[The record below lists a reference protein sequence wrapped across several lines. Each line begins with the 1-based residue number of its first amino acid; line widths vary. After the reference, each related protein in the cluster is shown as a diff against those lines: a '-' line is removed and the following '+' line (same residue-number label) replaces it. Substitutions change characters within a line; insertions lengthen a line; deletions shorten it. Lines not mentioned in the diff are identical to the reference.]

1 MNRLTPMMQQF
12 KKIKNEHPDAI
23 LFFRVGDF
31 YEMFFD
37 DAIVA
42 SRELEIAL
50 TSRDGKKEG
59 AIPLAGIPYHA
70 APGYLAR
77 FLEKGYKVAICE
89 QTEEAGKGRGL
100 VKREVTRVI
109 TPGTIVEEDFLQKE
123 YNNYLAAI
131 AQENNNFGLALV
143 DISTGEI
150 QAYVY
155 EGNENSK
162 PAEQIFD
169 QLARLKPAE
178 IILEDTLP
186 KSFPNLFNLN
196 KLKNFTPVNEKT
208 LKSGGF
214 EEAWAILKEQLPAEL
229 LQKSG
234 LQNCR
239 PATFAVALA
248 LKYILKMQRGSLA
261 HIHALQLHKPA
272 EALFLDAIT
281 VRNLEIFEAL
291 YTGEKKDSLWGVLNR
306 TKTAMGARL
315 LRKWLERPLL
325 EGEALELRWNAVEEL
340 KNKQLLKDDLAGLLR
355 QCYDLER
362 LSGKINL
369 GYINPRD
376 LLALKKT
383 LLLLPQVKQILQ
395 QTETKQFKYLKAQ
408 IPILAALSDKL
419 EKAISDEAPL
429 ALKEGGIFKE
439 GCCPEID
446 ELRQVT
452 KNSKLW
458 LLELEKKEKERS
470 GIRSLK
476 IGFNRVFGY
485 YLEISKA
492 NLELV
497 PENYIR
503 RQTLVNSER
512 YITAELKEKEDLIL
526 NAAEKL
532 NQLEYELFEKLRLHV
547 ARYIK
552 ELQQAGRVL
561 AQIDCLFALAAL
573 ASTPGYSKPRLSRTG
588 EIRIQEGRHPVV
600 ERLQDTVFVPNDIYL
615 DENNERILMLT
626 GPNMAGKSTYCRSV
640 ALILLMA
647 QIGSFVPA
655 AKMCFSPV
663 ERIFARVGASD
674 DLSGGRSTFMVEME
688 ETATILKEATP
699 HSLVIMDEI
708 GRGTSTYDGMSL
720 AQAILEYLHQKPG
733 VKVLFSTHYH
743 ELTALEEKLPALKNF
758 TVSVKEKGEKII
770 FLRKIVPGRADKSY
784 GINVARLAGLP
795 AEVITKAYRILQNL
809 ETATVKPAT
818 GTAGVARPAKNNI
831 LPTENVLENN
841 LPAFFKSR
849 EGQLSLLPHTDKNKS
864 KALLKKEREV
874 IGEIKKMKVVNTT
887 PLEALNILFRL
898 QAQLAG
904 ENSPGEGGQ

>member
-1 MNRLTPMMQQF
+1 MMQQF

-50 TSRDGKKEG
+50 TSRDGKKKE

-70 APGYLAR
+70 APNYLAK

-89 QTEEAGKGRGL
+89 QTGEAGKGKGL

-109 TPGTIVEEDFLQKE
+109 TPGTIVEEDLLQKE

-131 AQENNNFGLALV
+131 ARENNNFGLALV

-150 QAYVY
+150 QSFVY
-155 EGNENSK
+155 KGDENNN
-162 PAEQIFD
+162 PAAQIFD
-169 QLARLKPAE
+169 QLSQLKPAE
-178 IILEDTLP
+178 IILEDSLPQSLPTL
-186 KSFPNLFNLN
+186 F
-196 KLKNFTPVNEKT
+196 KLDKQKNFTLINKKT
-208 LKSGGF
+208 LALGNP
-214 EEAWAILKEQLPAEL
+214 EAAWAALEEQLPAEL

-234 LQNCR
+234 LQDCR
-239 PATFAVALA
+239 IATFAVALA
-248 LKYILKMQRGSLA
+248 IKYILKMQQGSLA
-261 HIHALQLHKPA
+261 HIHSLQLHKPA

-281 VRNLEIFEAL
+281 VRNLEVFEAL

-315 LRKWLERPLL
+315 LRRWLERPLL
-325 EGEALELRWNAVEEL
+325 EREALTLRWNAVEEL

-362 LSGKINL
+362 LSGKISL
-369 GYINPRD
+369 GYVNPRD

-395 QTETKQFKYLKAQ
+395 QTEAGQFKYLEAQ
-408 IPILAALSDKL
+408 IPVLTALSEKL
-419 EKAISDEAPL
+419 DLAISDEAPP

-439 GCCPEID
+439 GYHPAID
-446 ELRQVT
+446 ELRQIT

-458 LLELEKKEKERS
+458 LLALEKKERERS
-470 GIRSLK
+470 GIKSLK

-492 NLELV
+492 NLGLV
-497 PENYIR
+497 PKNYIR

-512 YITAELKEKEDLIL
+512 FITEELKEKEDLIL

-547 ARYIK
+547 ARHIK
-552 ELQQAGRVL
+552 ELQQAGSIL
-561 AQIDCLFALAAL
+561 AQIDCLYSLADL
-573 ASTPGYSKPRLSRTG
+573 ASSPGYSKPRLSTTR
-588 EIRIQEGRHPVV
+588 EINIQGGRHPVV
-600 ERLQDTVFVPNDIYL
+600 ERLQDTVFIPNDVYL
-615 DENNERILMLT
+615 DEKNERILMLT
-626 GPNMAGKSTYCRSV
+626 GPNMAGKSTYCRSI

-655 AKMCFSPV
+655 TKMCFSPV

-688 ETATILKEATP
+688 ETATILKEAAP

-733 VKVLFSTHYH
+733 VNVLFSTHYH
-743 ELTALEEKLPALKNF
+743 ELTALAEKLPALKNF

-770 FLRKIVPGRADKSY
+770 FLRKIIPGRADKSY
-784 GINVARLAGLP
+784 GINVARLTGLP
-795 AEVITKAYRILQNL
+795 AEVITKAYQILQNL
-809 ETATVKPAT
+809 ETLTVNPAT
-818 GTAGVARPAKNNI
+818 ETGGVARTAGNNI
-831 LPTENVLENN
+831 LPAGNVLENN
-841 LPAFFKSR
+841 SPSYFKNR
-849 EGQLSLLPHTDKNKS
+849 DGQLSLLPDTDKNKENV
-864 KALLKKEREV
+864 LLKKEKEV

-887 PLEALNILFRL
+887 PMEALNTLFRL
-898 QAQLAG
+898 QSQLFAG
-904 ENSPGEGGQ
+904 ENRTGEGDQ